1 MHRTL
6 WILCSAALAVAAC
19 GPHPGSTIPLVDP
32 PPTPLPSAGLQLRP
46 GEEMVWDIYWQ
57 GLLVGRADLGIGARE
72 AHSKFSTTALAR
84 TFAKVRY
91 QLSTTLDRG
100 AATASHESLTRAG
113 QDTSTAAAIDGA
125 HYAID
130 AGPRLVV
137 PGGTALHTL
146 HTALASLRTWSRGD
160 APPPAYLWF
169 VLGHTLYR
177 LDVERPTRDEAQ
189 GHRAL
194 KIRGTARPLDLS
206 MDPVDVTIWL
216 STTIDRT
223 PLRFVVIADS
233 ERVSAEL
240 TETTAK
246 VAAN

>member
-1 MHRTL
+1 MLRTL
-6 WILCSAALAVAAC
+6 CTVCLIALGVAAC
-19 GPHPGSTIPLVDP
+19 GAHPGSTIPLVDP
-32 PPTPLPSAGLQLRP
+32 PPTPLPSAGLQLP
-46 GEEMVWDIYWQ
+46 SGEQMVWDIYWQ

-72 AHSKFSTTALAR
+72 AHSKFSTTALAKA
-84 TFAKVRY
+84 FARVRY
-91 QLSTTLDRG
+91 QLSTTLDHG
-100 AATASHESLTRAG
+100 AATASHEGLTVG
-113 QDTSTAAAIDGA
+113 GEDTSTSAVIEGA

-137 PGGTALHTL
+137 PGGTPLHTL
-146 HTALASLRTWSRGD
+146 HTTLASLRAWSRED

-169 VLGHTLYR
+169 VLRHTLYR

-194 KIRGTARPLDLS
+194 KIRGTVRPLDRS

-216 STTIDRT
+216 STTADRT
-223 PLRFVVIADS
+223 PLRFVVVADG

-240 TETTAK
+240 TETTAT
-246 VAAN
+246 VARN